1 MLLRLA
7 EYGFPDAHQ
16 GKFSSTSVLC
26 CRVAWHNDALLI
38 AGVLLNHMFPVWLIT
53 ILLVC
58 LLSFLTHKTLQK
70 GLRLYQAERS
80 VPADEP
86 ELHLVQIHPISV
98 EGNDNHPVHNL
109 LRSISEEP
117 NAPSVEIASAHPS
130 LPTIAESQ
138 KHNSTVD
145 VDQKAPAKHQEVAL
159 TIVSSAADSFAQQ
172 HFPEAILDKSGQLNR
187 STSHSSTQS
196 LKIKSEAAGPSVA
209 EAASLTDPS
218 AALSRMQTGDSFSQ
232 VSVLSCASGSSSLE
246 DLAALLPKSSS
257 SPSLAADQLQDLP
270 PSSVL
275 YKQTIVPQQCLDQVR
290 RHALSHLPKS
300 KILAA
305 GGMWAVFAA
314 LQLAK
319 GQLRACS
326 VGYWAG
332 FVIQAGSLLAA
343 SLFFVQQASTNQQRS
358 MSADVAPLPMSGDQS
373 IKVPTVLRK
382 ASAVAVG
389 GGALAST
396 IGMGGGVIMGPLLL
410 SLQVHPLVTAATSTL
425 MILFSSSA
433 ATLSFAVAG
442 NINTEYALIYGV
454 CNSLSSFAGVLLI
467 GKVVRKTGK
476 SAVIVILLA
485 CIMAAG
491 ALASAVFGG
500 HESVRN
506 FQTGTNL
513 TFSSICS

>member
-1 MLLRLA
+1 
-7 EYGFPDAHQ
+7 
-16 GKFSSTSVLC
+16 
-26 CRVAWHNDALLI
+26 
-38 AGVLLNHMFPVWLIT
+38 MFPVWLIT

-58 LLSFLTHKTLQK
+58 LLSYLTRKTLQK
-70 GLRLYQAERS
+70 GLRLYRAERNA
-80 VPADEP
+80 PADEP
-86 ELHLVQIHPISV
+86 ELNLVHIHQISV
-98 EGNDNHPVHNL
+98 DGNQNYPVHNL

-117 NAPSVEIASAHPS
+117 NAPTAEGASTYPS
-130 LPTIAESQ
+130 LPPIAESW
-138 KHNSTVD
+138 KHDRTVAAD
-145 VDQKAPAKHQEVAL
+145 LDQKAPARHKEVAL
-159 TIVSSAADSFAQQ
+159 AVVSSAADSSAQQ
-172 HFPEAILDKSGQLNR
+172 HLPEAVLDKSGQLRR

-196 LKIKSEAAGPSVA
+196 LKIRSEAAGPGFLA
-209 EAASLTDPS
+209 EAASLADPS
-218 AALSRMQTGDSFSQ
+218 VAWSHMQTCGSFSQ
-232 VSVLSCASGSSSLE
+232 ASALSPTSSSSSLE
-246 DLAALLPKSSS
+246 DLAPLLPNPSSS
-257 SPSLAADQLQDLP
+257 HSSAADQLQDLP

-275 YKQTIVPQQCLDQVR
+275 HKQTVPIQPCPGQVQQ
-290 RHALSHLPKS
+290 HALCCLPKG

-305 GGMWAVFAA
+305 GGMWAAFAA

-326 VGYWAG
+326 PGYWA
-332 FVIQAGSLLAA
+332 VYIIQAGSLLTA
-343 SLFFVQQASTNQQRS
+343 SLFFVQQASANQQQS
-358 MSADVAPLPMSGDQS
+358 LPADAAPPLMSVDQS
-373 IKVPTVLRK
+373 IKVPAVLRK

-442 NINTEYALIYGV
+442 NMNKEYALIYGV
-454 CNSLSSFAGVLLI
+454 CNFLSSFAGVFLI
-467 GKVVRKTGK
+467 GKVVRRTGK

-500 HESVRN
+500 HESARN